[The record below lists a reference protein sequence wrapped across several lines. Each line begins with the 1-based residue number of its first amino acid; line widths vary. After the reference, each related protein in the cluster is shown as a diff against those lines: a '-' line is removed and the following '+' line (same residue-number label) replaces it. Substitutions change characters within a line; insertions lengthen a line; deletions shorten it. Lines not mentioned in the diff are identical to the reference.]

1 MAPASSKLYPDDFHL
16 GQAIDDGS
24 CFFDSFRQGLEQQ
37 QGIKVNIEQLR
48 KDCKEF
54 AQNNP
59 QKWFT
64 DAIARNSETV
74 DDYKVNIMHNDRW
87 GDSDIEGRVLCERY
101 NVKSY
106 IVEDQSHFK
115 FS

>member
-1 MAPASSKLYPDDFHL
+1 MALASSKPYPGNFHV

-24 CFFDSFRQGLEQQ
+24 RFFDSFRQRLEQQ
-37 QGIKVNIEQLR
+37 QGIKVNIKQLR

-59 QKWFT
+59 PKWFT
-64 DAIARNSETV
+64 DAITRSSETV

-87 GDSDIEGRVLCERY
+87 GNSGIEGRILCEKY

-115 FS
+115 FL